1 VTSPVPAA
9 VAPQP
14 TGTDPAAVPVGPLA
28 GARVCYGCA
37 NEHSLRALR
46 KGKEPCTGGSVMA
59 GYSVNGREDMTRVKL
74 HERRQRILD
83 RVLEYDSVTVDDLA
97 DEFGLT
103 KMSVRRDLN
112 ALAENG
118 QVARVRGGATRPHT
132 PVPTRRYVD
141 AQQRN
146 AQAKARIARAAAPLL
161 GPAVTAFFYSGST
174 VARVVEALT
183 EDQHDQLTV
192 VTNSV
197 PVINTVTTW
206 NDAHLVAVG
215 GLYLP
220 AYMAF
225 VGPQAIEPLR
235 SLSADV
241 AVVGCDGLS
250 IAEGLTTPH
259 QLVAEIGT
267 ILIERAR
274 RTIVVADSSKI
285 GRRGFTPIAPVTA
298 IDVLVTDEHADPQ
311 ELSALRQAGI
321 DVHIA

>member
-1 VTSPVPAA
+1 
-9 VAPQP
+9 
-14 TGTDPAAVPVGPLA
+14 
-28 GARVCYGCA
+28 
-37 NEHSLRALR
+37 
-46 KGKEPCTGGSVMA
+46 MA
-59 GYSVNGREDMTRVKL
+59 GNSIDGREDIMRVKP

-83 RVLEYDSVTVDDLA
+83 RILEQDSVTVDDLA

-103 KMSVRRDLN
+103 KMSLRRDLN
-112 ALAENG
+112 TLAENG
-118 QVARVRGGATRPHT
+118 QIVRIRGGATRPRA
-132 PVPTRRYVD
+132 PAQARRYLD

-146 AQAKARIARAAAPLL
+146 AQAKARISRAAAQLL
-161 GPAVTAFFYSGST
+161 YPADTAFFYSGST
-174 VARVVEALT
+174 VARVAEALT
-183 EDQHDQLTV
+183 EDQHGQLTV

-225 VGPQAIEPLR
+225 VGPQAVESLR

-267 ILIERAR
+267 LLVERAR
-274 RTIVVADSSKI
+274 RTLVVADSSKI
-285 GRRGFTPIAPVTA
+285 GRRGFTPIAPATA
-298 IDVLVTDEHADPQ
+298 IDVLVTDEHADAEQ
-311 ELSALRQAGI
+311 LSALREAGI

>member
-1 VTSPVPAA
+1 
-9 VAPQP
+9 
-14 TGTDPAAVPVGPLA
+14 
-28 GARVCYGCA
+28 
-37 NEHSLRALR
+37 
-46 KGKEPCTGGSVMA
+46 MA
-59 GYSVNGREDMTRVKL
+59 GYSVNGREDMTRVKP

-132 PVPTRRYVD
+132 PVPARRYVD

-161 GPAVTAFFYSGST
+161 GQAVSAFFYSGST

>member
-1 VTSPVPAA
+1 M
-9 VAPQP
+9 
-14 TGTDPAAVPVGPLA
+14 
-28 GARVCYGCA
+28 AR
-37 NEHSLRALR
+37 H
-46 KGKEPCTGGSVMA
+46 
-59 GYSVNGREDMTRVKL
+59 SVNGREDLTRVKP
-74 HERRQRILD
+74 HERRQRIRD
-83 RVLEYDSVTVDDLA
+83 RVLEYDTVTVDDLA

-103 KMSVRRDLN
+103 KMSLRRDLN

-118 QVARVRGGATRPHT
+118 QVVRVRGGATRPRA
-132 PVPTRRYVD
+132 PVPARRYSD

-146 AQAKARIARAAAPLL
+146 AQAKARIARVAAQLL
-161 GPAVTAFFYSGST
+161 EPAATAFFYSGST
-174 VARVVEALT
+174 VARVAEALT

-197 PVINTVTTW
+197 PVINTVITW

-225 VGPQAIEPLR
+225 VGPQAIGPLR

-298 IDVLVTDEHADPQ
+298 VDVLVTDQHADAE

>member
-1 VTSPVPAA
+1 
-9 VAPQP
+9 
-14 TGTDPAAVPVGPLA
+14 
-28 GARVCYGCA
+28 
-37 NEHSLRALR
+37 
-46 KGKEPCTGGSVMA
+46 MA
-59 GYSVNGREDMTRVKL
+59 GYSVNGREDMTRVKP

-132 PVPTRRYVD
+132 PVPARRYVD

-161 GPAVTAFFYSGST
+161 GPAVSAFFYSGST

-241 AVVGCDGLS
+241 AVGMRR
-250 IAEGLTTPH
+250 AEHRRGPDHTAPARRRDRHHLDRAGPPDHRRGRLLQDRPPGVHPH
-259 QLVAEIGT
+259 RAGHGDRRAGDR
-267 ILIERAR
+267 RAR
-274 RTIVVADSSKI
+274 
-285 GRRGFTPIAPVTA
+285 
-298 IDVLVTDEHADPQ
+298 
-311 ELSALRQAGI
+311 
-321 DVHIA
+321 

>member
-1 VTSPVPAA
+1 
-9 VAPQP
+9 
-14 TGTDPAAVPVGPLA
+14 
-28 GARVCYGCA
+28 
-37 NEHSLRALR
+37 
-46 KGKEPCTGGSVMA
+46 MA
-59 GYSVNGREDMTRVKL
+59 GHGHDDLTRVKP

-83 RVLEYDSVTVDDLA
+83 RILEQESVTVDALA

-103 KMSVRRDLN
+103 KMSLRRDLN

-118 QVARVRGGATRPHT
+118 QIARVRGGATRLRAPLSA
-132 PVPTRRYVD
+132 RRYLD

-146 AQAKARIARAAAPLL
+146 AQAKARIARSAAQLL
-161 GPAVTAFFYSGST
+161 GTAVTAFFYSGST
-174 VARVVEALT
+174 VARVAEALT
-183 EDQHDQLTV
+183 EDQHDQLTI
-192 VTNSV
+192 VTHSV

-225 VGPQAIEPLR
+225 VGPQAIESLR

-250 IAEGLTTPH
+250 LAEGLTTPH
-259 QLVAEIGT
+259 PLIAEIGT
-267 ILIERAR
+267 ILIERSR
-274 RTIVVADSSKI
+274 QTIVVADSSKI
-285 GRRGFTPIAPVTA
+285 GRRGFIPIAPATA
-298 IDVLVTDEHADPQ
+298 IDMLVTDEHASAD

-321 DVHIA
+321 DVHSA

>member
-1 VTSPVPAA
+1 VRP
-9 VAPQP
+9 
-14 TGTDPAAVPVGPLA
+14 DI
-28 GARVCYGCA
+28 
-37 NEHSLRALR
+37 
-46 KGKEPCTGGSVMA
+46 
-59 GYSVNGREDMTRVKL
+59 TRVKP
-74 HERRQRILD
+74 HERRQLILD
-83 RVLEYDSVTVDDLA
+83 RILEQDSVTVDDLA

-103 KMSVRRDLN
+103 KMSLRRDLN

-118 QVARVRGGATRPHT
+118 QIVRVRGGATRPRA
-132 PVPTRRYVD
+132 PLPARRYLD
-141 AQQRN
+141 AQQRH
-146 AQAKARIARAAAPLL
+146 AQAKARIARLAAQLL

-174 VARVVEALT
+174 VARVAEALT
-183 EDQHDQLTV
+183 EEQHQQLTV
-192 VTNSV
+192 VTHSV

-225 VGPQAIEPLR
+225 VGPQAVESLR

-241 AVVGCDGLS
+241 AIVGCDGLS

-285 GRRGFTPIAPVTA
+285 GRRGFTPIAPAAA
-298 IDVLVTDEHADPQ
+298 IDVLVTDEHADPE
-311 ELSALRQAGI
+311 ELFALREAGI
-321 DVHIA
+321 DIHLA

>member
-1 VTSPVPAA
+1 
-9 VAPQP
+9 
-14 TGTDPAAVPVGPLA
+14 
-28 GARVCYGCA
+28 
-37 NEHSLRALR
+37 
-46 KGKEPCTGGSVMA
+46 MA
-59 GYSVNGREDMTRVKL
+59 GHSVDGHEDMTRVKP

-83 RVLEYDSVTVDDLA
+83 RVLEYDLVTVDDLA

-103 KMSVRRDLN
+103 RMSVRRDLN

-118 QVARVRGGATRPHT
+118 QVVRVRGGATRPHT
-132 PVPTRRYVD
+132 PVPARRYLD

-146 AQAKARIARAAAPLL
+146 AQAKARIARTAAPLL
-161 GPAVTAFFYSGST
+161 GPDVITAFFYSGST
-174 VARVVEALT
+174 VARVAEALT

>member
-1 VTSPVPAA
+1 M
-9 VAPQP
+9 VA
-14 TGTDPAAVPVGPLA
+14 
-28 GARVCYGCA
+28 
-37 NEHSLRALR
+37 H
-46 KGKEPCTGGSVMA
+46 
-59 GYSVNGREDMTRVKL
+59 SVNGSEDSSPVKP

-83 RVLEYDSVTVDDLA
+83 RILEHDSVTIDDLA

-103 KMSVRRDLN
+103 KMSLRRDLN

-118 QVARVRGGATRPHT
+118 QIVRVRGGATRPRA
-132 PVPTRRYVD
+132 PLPARRYLD

-146 AQAKARIARAAAPLL
+146 AQAKARIARVAAQLL
-161 GPAVTAFFYSGST
+161 DPADVAFFYSGST
-174 VARVVEALT
+174 VARVAEALT
-183 EDQHDQLTV
+183 EEQRDQLTV
-192 VTNSV
+192 VTHSV
-197 PVINTVTTW
+197 PIINIVTTW

-225 VGPQAIEPLR
+225 VGPQAVDSLR

-241 AVVGCDGLS
+241 AVMGCDGLS

-259 QLVAEIGT
+259 QFVAEIGT

-285 GRRGFTPIAPVTA
+285 GRRGFTPIAPATA
-298 IDVLVTDEHADPQ
+298 IDVLVTDDHANEN
-311 ELSALRQAGI
+311 ELSTLRQAGI
-321 DVHIA
+321 EIHIA

>member
-1 VTSPVPAA
+1 M
-9 VAPQP
+9 
-14 TGTDPAAVPVGPLA
+14 
-28 GARVCYGCA
+28 AR
-37 NEHSLRALR
+37 H
-46 KGKEPCTGGSVMA
+46 
-59 GYSVNGREDMTRVKL
+59 SVNGREDLTRVKP

-83 RVLEYDSVTVDDLA
+83 RVLEYDTVTVDDLA

-103 KMSVRRDLN
+103 KMSLRRDLN
-112 ALAENG
+112 ALAESG
-118 QVARVRGGATRPHT
+118 QVVRVRGGATRPRA
-132 PVPTRRYVD
+132 PVPARRYSD

-146 AQAKARIARAAAPLL
+146 AQAKARIARVAAQLL
-161 GPAVTAFFYSGST
+161 EPAATAFFYSGST
-174 VARVVEALT
+174 VARVAEALT

-267 ILIERAR
+267 LLIERAR
-274 RTIVVADSSKI
+274 RTLVVADSSKI
-285 GRRGFTPIAPVTA
+285 GRRGFTPIAPATA
-298 IDVLVTDEHADPQ
+298 IDVLVTDEHADAE

>member
-1 VTSPVPAA
+1 MA
-9 VAPQP
+9 
-14 TGTDPAAVPVGPLA
+14 DPGI
-28 GARVCYGCA
+28 
-37 NEHSLRALR
+37 
-46 KGKEPCTGGSVMA
+46 
-59 GYSVNGREDMTRVKL
+59 NGRGDITRVKP

-83 RVLEYDSVTVDDLA
+83 RILEHDFVAIDDLA

-103 KMSVRRDLN
+103 KMSLRRDLN

-118 QVARVRGGATRPHT
+118 QIIRVRGGATRPRA
-132 PVPTRRYVD
+132 PVPARRYLD

-146 AQAKARIARAAAPLL
+146 SQAKARIARVAAQLL
-161 GPAVTAFFYSGST
+161 KPADTAFFYSGST
-174 VARVVEALT
+174 VARVAEALT

-225 VGPQAIEPLR
+225 VGPQAVDSLR

-285 GRRGFTPIAPVTA
+285 GRRGFTPIAPATA
-298 IDVLVTDEHADPQ
+298 IDVLVTDEHADEQ
-311 ELSALRQAGI
+311 ELSALREAGI
-321 DVHIA
+321 EIHTA

>member
-1 VTSPVPAA
+1 M
-9 VAPQP
+9 
-14 TGTDPAAVPVGPLA
+14 
-28 GARVCYGCA
+28 
-37 NEHSLRALR
+37 
-46 KGKEPCTGGSVMA
+46 GGSVMA
-59 GYSVNGREDMTRVKL
+59 GSSVSGREDMTRVKPP
-74 HERRQRILD
+74 ERRQRILD

-118 QVARVRGGATRPHT
+118 QVVRVRGGATRPHT
-132 PVPTRRYVD
+132 PVPARRYLD

-161 GPAVTAFFYSGST
+161 GSAVTAFFYSGST

>member
-1 VTSPVPAA
+1 M
-9 VAPQP
+9 
-14 TGTDPAAVPVGPLA
+14 
-28 GARVCYGCA
+28 AR
-37 NEHSLRALR
+37 H
-46 KGKEPCTGGSVMA
+46 
-59 GYSVNGREDMTRVKL
+59 SVNGREDLTRVKP

-83 RVLEYDSVTVDDLA
+83 RVLEYDTVTVDDLA

-103 KMSVRRDLN
+103 KMSLRRDLN

-118 QVARVRGGATRPHT
+118 QVVRVRGGATRPRA
-132 PVPTRRYVD
+132 PVPARRYSD
-141 AQQRN
+141 A
-146 AQAKARIARAAAPLL
+146 
-161 GPAVTAFFYSGST
+161 
-174 VARVVEALT
+174 
-183 EDQHDQLTV
+183 QLTV

-197 PVINTVTTW
+197 PVINTVITW

-225 VGPQAIEPLR
+225 VGPQAIGPLR

-298 IDVLVTDEHADPQ
+298 VDVLVTDQHADAE